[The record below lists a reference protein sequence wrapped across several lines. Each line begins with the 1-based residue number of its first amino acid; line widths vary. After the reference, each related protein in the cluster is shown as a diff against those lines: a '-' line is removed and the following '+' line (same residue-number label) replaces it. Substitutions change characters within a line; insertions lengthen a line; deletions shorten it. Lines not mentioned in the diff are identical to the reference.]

1 MTAEIVKQKVLEVFA
16 EQDSDL
22 VHLGSGPDAEK
33 INRKALGLEQDEELF
48 AFAGTCNIFQ
58 GARGIAFTNR
68 GIRANV
74 FVKMA
79 LGIVRSKRLLLPYE
93 SIVSFEISDET
104 SVAGAVFDGK
114 NKWTLTVNGVIVG
127 YWYNENE
134 DGYEALEFVK
144 KCISALSL
152 GCRSESD
159 AEIVA
164 KDDTRKKTAYILFA
178 CGAILE
184 IVALIDFF
192 GMFMGYDF
200 TGFRYSPRVF
210 GGLGILCLWGGL
222 RFMK

>member
-16 EQDSDL
+16 EQASDL

-48 AFAGTCNIFQ
+48 AFAGTCNFFL

-68 GIRANV
+68 GIRAYV

-79 LGIVRSKRLLLPYE
+79 LGIVRAKRLLLPYE

-144 KCISALSL
+144 NCISALQERINLSTTYASQGSSNIRFA
-152 GCRSESD
+152 GCVIIPACR
-159 AEIVA
+159 
-164 KDDTRKKTAYILFA
+164 LFR
-178 CGAILE
+178 
-184 IVALIDFF
+184 FF
-192 GMFMGYDF
+192 GSR
-200 TGFRYSPRVF
+200 TKAFRVLISVTMRMVCCVGARGIIRVSS
-210 GGLGILCLWGGL
+210 
-222 RFMK
+222 R